1 MMDLKDI
8 LLYAIYGISLFAG
21 LFGLLVL
28 IVLTASL
35 I

>member
-1 MMDLKDI
+1 MDLKGI

-21 LFGLLVL
+21 LFGLLIL
-28 IVLTASL
+28 IALTVSL

>member
-1 MMDLKDI
+1 MDLKDI

-21 LFGLLVL
+21 LFGLLIL
-28 IVLTASL
+28 IVFIVSL